1 MSTAFSFFL
10 RLFLCFVAAR
20 FLLQAIGVEGRDY
33 LVGLTLLFLV
43 NVYWFSYLVFRDRTA
58 PRWRLDA
65 TRPAARWPR
74 LLRRRSPRSSRRRPG
89 PDGGLRSSR
98 FVQSSKFKAQ
108 GSRFGYI

>member
-1 MSTAFSFFL
+1 MSKAFSFFL

-58 PRWRLDA
+58 APVEADRH
-65 TRPAARWPR
+65 PP
-74 LLRRRSPRSSRRRPG
+74 
-89 PDGGLRSSR
+89 GGL
-98 FVQSSKFKAQ
+98 KAAAPEPEDPPVPPAPP
-108 GSRFGYI
+108 GS

>member
-1 MSTAFSFFL
+1 MSKAFSFFL

-58 PRWRLDA
+58 PAVEARRD
-65 TRPAARWPR
+65 PPGSPMAAAHEAEEPPVK
-74 LLRRRSPRSSRRRPG
+74 SAPPG
-89 PDGGLRSSR
+89 
-98 FVQSSKFKAQ
+98 A
-108 GSRFGYI
+108 

>member
-33 LVGLTLLFLV
+33 LVGLTILFLV

-58 PRWRLDA
+58 SPVEADRH
-65 TRPAARWPR
+65 PPGSPMAAAPEAEE
-74 LLRRRSPRSSRRRPG
+74 PPVQPG
-89 PDGGLRSSR
+89 PPG
-98 FVQSSKFKAQ
+98 A
-108 GSRFGYI
+108 

>member
-1 MSTAFSFFL
+1 MSTVFSFFL

-58 PRWRLDA
+58 PKVEAQRDPPGSPMA
-65 TRPAARWPR
+65 AAPEAEDPPVKPAP
-74 LLRRRSPRSSRRRPG
+74 PG
-89 PDGGLRSSR
+89 
-98 FVQSSKFKAQ
+98 A
-108 GSRFGYI
+108 